1 MLLRGDA
8 YAPGRSPI
16 RCRATVGS
24 VMRGIVA
31 APTTVRVAFVPLGLN
46 DSSSRTVRV
55 AKRTCAIP
63 VVG

>member
-1 MLLRGDA
+1 
-8 YAPGRSPI
+8 
-16 RCRATVGS
+16 
-24 VMRGIVA
+24 
-31 APTTVRVAFVPLGLN
+31 VPLGLN